1 MQTDP
6 RIQEL
11 DEFKGILKSYLQ
23 SGEETHRSSL
33 NRKIPRIK
41 KLLAEANC
49 YFYMTITPPPA
60 VGGLIARNQDPFD
73 LLFNPPYGR
82 SPAPLI
88 IDALDKAIGVFEAEP
103 DTTAATA
110 SADKAAAASS
120 SAEPVKQGQLFI
132 AMPINPSDHALV
144 DVLESIQQAA
154 SACGLTAYR
163 IDEQQS
169 NERITDRILE
179 GIRESEYIVADL
191 TNARPNVFYE
201 AGYAL
206 GKGKLPIY
214 IARDGTH
221 LEFDL
226 KDYPVIFFKNQRE
239 LREGLIAR
247 LTGLMQRKN

>member
-1 MQTDP
+1 MRNDT
-6 RIQEL
+6 RIEEL
-11 DEFKGILKSYLQ
+11 DEFKGILRSYLQ
-23 SGEETHRSSL
+23 TYGDADRSLL
-33 NRKIPRIK
+33 NRRMPRIK
-41 KLLAEANC
+41 KLLSEANC
-49 YFYMTITPPPA
+49 YFYMTISPPPA
-60 VGGLIARNQDPFD
+60 VGGMILRNQDPFD

-88 IDALDKAIGVFEAEP
+88 IDALDKAIGVYEAEP
-103 DTTAATA
+103 DQVAEAVPSGKTEATA
-110 SADKAAAASS
+110 NVGESVNK
-120 SAEPVKQGQLFI
+120 GQLFI
-132 AMPINPSDHALV
+132 AMPINPADHALV

-154 SACGLTAYR
+154 AACGLAAYR

-169 NERITDRILE
+169 NERITDRILK
-179 GIRESEYIVADL
+179 GIRESEYVVADL

-206 GKGKLPIY
+206 GQGKLPIY

-239 LREGLIAR
+239 LRDGLIAR
-247 LTGLMQRKN
+247 LTGLAQGKD